1 MPAAASISDAARALT
16 PVASPAG
23 RERHLTPPDIALP
36 RSAWHILHVRR
47 AAVPVVLLSLAVAPA
62 AGAWTTLATGVSP
75 TVTPSLIVT
84 QAGTGLAVFD
94 SPTAGTISV
103 SRNHGTL
110 KAVVSGDPAANRA
123 QLVQQPSGAIQLY
136 FPNGQGVGRL
146 TSTNDG
152 VSWTGPIQTQSH
164 TTGPVESAA
173 LLPDGTPLFS
183 QDGTGFVNVFR
194 GLNGEA
200 VKNVYTRCCGYHE
213 SLAVDSAGLAQI
225 AFFSNADPS
234 SATVFEPLG
243 ADLTPGT
250 AFPLKPVA
258 EHEAPLVA
266 DRTGNAFLEWA
277 PGYPT
282 ATGVS
287 VVPFRSG
294 SPAGDGV
301 SVFRG
306 AVGDNEHLGLAVDP
320 QDRVWALWTHDG
332 SLFAARSRSHAMHFG
347 ATVHVALPGTAYALS
362 ALGLAG
368 TPGTVDV
375 VVNTGSSLVQ
385 QALQPGLS
393 VRVFKKVKKIGK
405 KTVVTWWAQTLDDG
419 FGVPAA
425 TFSTPGHHVKGNASG
440 IANLTGA
447 GFRRGSAK
455 AAAPGYVSAAFRV
468 P

>member
-1 MPAAASISDAARALT
+1 
-16 PVASPAG
+16 
-23 RERHLTPPDIALP
+23 
-36 RSAWHILHVRR
+36 VRR
-47 AAVPVVLLSLAVAPA
+47 AAVLVVLVWLVVAPA
-62 AGAWTTLATGVSP
+62 AGAWTTLATGVSV
-75 TVTPSLIVT
+75 TVKPSLIVT
-84 QAGTGLAVFD
+84 QAGTELAAFD
-94 SPTAGTISV
+94 SPQAGTISI
-103 SRNHGTL
+103 SRNHGAP
-110 KAVVSGDPAANRA
+110 KAVVSGDPVANRA
-123 QLVQQPSGAIQLY
+123 ALVQQPSGAIQLY
-136 FPNGQGVGRL
+136 FPNAQGVGRL
-146 TSTNDG
+146 TSTDDG
-152 VSWTGPIQTQSH
+152 VSWTGPVQTQSH

-173 LLPDGTPLFS
+173 VLPDGTPLFS

-194 GLNGEA
+194 GLNGET

-213 SLAVDSAGLAQI
+213 SLAVDSTGLAQI

-258 EHEAPLVA
+258 EHDAPLVA
-266 DRTGNAFLEWA
+266 DRAGNAFLAWA

-287 VVPFRSG
+287 VVPFRAG

-306 AVGDNEHLGLAVDP
+306 AFGDNERLGLAVDR
-320 QDRVWALWTHDG
+320 QDRVWALWTHAG

-347 ATVHVALPGTAYALS
+347 ATVHVALPGTAYTLC

-368 TPGTVDV
+368 TPGMVDV
-375 VVNTGSSLVQ
+375 VVSTGSSLAE

-405 KTVVTWWAQTLDDG
+405 KKVVTWWAQALDDG
-419 FGVPAA
+419 FGVPGV
-425 TFSTPGHHVKGNASG
+425 TFSGPGGHAKGNASG
-440 IANLTGA
+440 VAELTGA

>member
-1 MPAAASISDAARALT
+1 
-16 PVASPAG
+16 
-23 RERHLTPPDIALP
+23 
-36 RSAWHILHVRR
+36 
-47 AAVPVVLLSLAVAPA
+47 
-62 AGAWTTLATGVSP
+62 
-75 TVTPSLIVT
+75 
-84 QAGTGLAVFD
+84 
-94 SPTAGTISV
+94 V
-103 SRNHGTL
+103 SRSHGTP
-110 KAVVSGDPAANRA
+110 KVVVSGDPSANRA

-136 FPNGQGVGRL
+136 FPNAQGVGRL
-146 TSTNDG
+146 TSTDDG
-152 VSWTGPIQTQSH
+152 VTWTGPIQTQSH

-173 LLPDGTPLFS
+173 VLPDGTPLFTQS
-183 QDGTGFVNVFR
+183 GTGFVNVFR

-200 VKNVYTRCCGYHE
+200 VKNVYTRCCGYHQ
-213 SLAVDSAGLAQI
+213 SLAVDSTGLAQI

-234 SATVFEPLG
+234 WATVFEPLG

-266 DRTGNAFLEWA
+266 DRSGNTFLEWA

-287 VVPFRSG
+287 VVPFRAG

-306 AVGDNEHLGLAVDP
+306 AFGDNEHLALAADP
-320 QDRVWALWTHDG
+320 QDRVWALWTFDG
-332 SLFAARSRSHAMHFG
+332 SLYAARSRSHAMHFG
-347 ATVHVALPGTAYALS
+347 ATVHVTLPETAHALS

-375 VVNTGSSLVQ
+375 VVNTGSSLAE

-393 VRVFKKVKKIGK
+393 VRVFKKVKKIGAK
-405 KTVVTWWAQTLDDG
+405 KVVTWWAQALDDG
-419 FGVPAA
+419 FGVSGV
-425 TFSTPGHHVKGNASG
+425 TFSAPGCRAQGNAAG
-440 IANLTGA
+440 IAKLTGA
-447 GFRRGSAK
+447 GFKRGSAK